1 MTEVAIFI
9 RFRRTIS
16 EKGKVAFLDD
26 ANLGKIRAY
35 YKDLNRIL
43 IERLSEDVEVASMKI
58 ADIEAKFWF
67 DRPPAVSNIVRSI
80 RIIFHCNIDSEN
92 SAVANF
98 EMKCL

>member
-1 MTEVAIFI
+1 MTEVAIFTRI
-9 RFRRTIS
+9 TRTIAK
-16 EKGKVAFLDD
+16 KGKVVLLDD

-43 IERLSEDVEVASMKI
+43 IERLSEDVEVASTKI
-58 ADIEAKFWF
+58 ADIEAMFWF
-67 DRPPAVSNIVRSI
+67 DRPPAVSDIVRSI

-92 SAVANF
+92 PAVANF